1 MPGILSTDEYKSF
14 WISTGMVEGGLELKF
29 GKAGDSNPLMTGL
42 DENPLERKYLGLAS
56 WSGVNAS
63 YKNVKPGIVI
73 WV

>member
-1 MPGILSTDEYKSF
+1 
-14 WISTGMVEGGLELKF
+14 MVEGGLELKF
-29 GKAGDSNPLMTGL
+29 GKAGDTNPLMTGL

-56 WSGVNAS
+56 WTGVSAS